1 MLNQIHYVKIP
12 ESPALSNFTN
22 RKLDLLRRR
31 YDTIQNLHVHF
42 KLENTRQGNAKV
54 CAIECTTPGFR
65 IHASATREYF
75 EHALK
80 TAMNELIKQLEKRKA
95 VLQIV

>member
-1 MLNQIHYVKIP
+1 MFENRSIYSGFLSYFFTYVSFSFTYQPDTLFKIP

-42 KLENTRQGNAKV
+42 KLGKRQAGK
-54 CAIECTTPGFR
+54 
-65 IHASATREYF
+65 Y
-75 EHALK
+75 
-80 TAMNELIKQLEKRKA
+80 
-95 VLQIV
+95 